1 MPKNILFVCVENAGR
16 SQMAEAFFRKYG
28 GKKFNVISAGTVP
41 SPELNPIVVSV
52 MKEIGIDVTKQSP
65 KLLSD
70 SMIDDSFRTVNMGCM
85 DKESCPALFVKDVLD
100 WNIVDPKEKSIEQVR
115 KIRDQIKFEVKN
127 LVNSLEE
134 KKTFSNLQIFIAELI
149 GTFILVIFATGS
161 IVYDAKV
168 FDAQLGIP
176 FASLAPFLALLIG
189 VYAFGRV
196 SLAHFNPAVT
206 VGYYITGHITKLQA
220 VYYFTAEIIGAILG
234 SIFVLQFIGDDAN
247 LGANA
252 PNYDFSIFLIFPVE
266 VLASTMLMGVIFY
279 VVYTKGLRG
288 FSGVAIGGIV
298 GLDILFL
305 AFISGA
311 SMNPFRALAP
321 ALLSGSMGDLWI
333 YLSAPFIGT
342 AIAAFLFRG
351 KFRAQR
357 ASNYE

>member
-1 MPKNILFVCVENAGR
+1 MATNILFVCVENAGR

-28 GKKFNVISAGTVP
+28 GKKFNVTSAGTIP
-41 SPELNPIVVSV
+41 SSELNPMVVKV
-52 MKEIGIDVTKQSP
+52 MNEIGIDVTKQSP

-70 SMIDDSFRTVNMGCM
+70 SMIDESFRTVNLGCM

-100 WNIVDPKEKSIEQVR
+100 WNISDPKDKTIVQVR
-115 KIRDQIKFEVKN
+115 KIRDQINFEVKN
-127 LVNSLEE
+127 LVKSLEA
-134 KKTFSNLQIFIAELI
+134 KKIFSNLQIFIAELV

-168 FDAQLGIP
+168 FDGQLGIP
-176 FASLAPFLALLIG
+176 FAALAPFIALLIG

-206 VGYYITGHITKLQA
+206 IGYYITGHITKLQ
-220 VYYFTAEIIGAILG
+220 VLYYFMAEIIGALLG
-234 SIFVLQFIGDDAN
+234 SLFILQFIGNDVN

-252 PNYDFSIFLIFPVE
+252 PNYDFSILLIFLVE
-266 VLASTMLMGVIFY
+266 VLASAMLMAVIFY

-288 FSGVAIGGIV
+288 FSGVTIGGIV

-311 SMNPFRALAP
+311 SMNPARALAP
-321 ALLSGSMGDLWI
+321 ALLSGSLGDLWL

-342 AIAAFLFRG
+342 MIAAFLFRG
-351 KFRAQR
+351 KFHAQR
-357 ASNYE
+357 ITNNE